1 MSFESMDELLLVL
14 SDPSN
19 PGWAEAFG
27 YLSTHP
33 ETSELVMEVFQ
44 ETLSQLGVEP
54 SGRNETAGE
63 AQYAPADVARALGVP
78 EDAFGVTARKTSGCV
93 PVRVRG

>member
-27 YLSTHP
+27 YLSTNP

-54 SGRNETAGE
+54 SGRDETTGE
-63 AQYAPADVARALGVP
+63 AQYASADVARALGVP
-78 EDAFGVTARKTSGCV
+78 EDAFGATARKT
-93 PVRVRG
+93 